1 VQTRVFVVEDMRR
14 MRGLLADLFD
24 SLGGFTIVAVAS
36 GEAEADL
43 WVQDHPGEFDLAVI
57 DLILEQGSGMGVIAR
72 CKAAGAKVVVLSSY
86 ATPGVGRHCMKL
98 GADGVF
104 EKANSAEFMAWC
116 NEQGRVPA

>member
-1 VQTRVFVVEDMRR
+1 VFVVEDMRR

-43 WVQDHPGEFDLAVI
+43 WVQDHPGAFDLAVL
-57 DLILEQGSGMGVIAR
+57 DLILEQGSGMGIIAR

-86 ATPGVGRHCMKL
+86 ATPGVRRHCMKL

-104 EKANSAEFMAWC
+104 EKASSAEFMAWC
-116 NEQGRVPA
+116 NEHGRATA